1 VRPRG
6 PEVRGAWFRLSDLL
20 ISALTGV
27 AASVGLT
34 VAGLWVALRFF
45 GEKLFGHWLNERLQ
59 RQNQEHAVK
68 LEKLKGEQNREIE
81 KLRGDIGHLQ
91 DRGRRANEEEF
102 SAFRAICD
110 KLEDL
115 FDATSRCVVLYV
127 SAPNLDRMDD
137 EALARFLAENDF
149 TPGEKAALQN
159 AGNRPAAFSRVMAL
173 RAVAQAHSAYD
184 DFRAVLDRQSPFIP
198 KTLVDQLRAAG
209 ALCPGAIAVRNA
221 EARGRPPPG
230 MTDDLEFLR
239 KRDQVLNDIRDAVRE
254 RLQYEDR
261 KTDDA

>member
-1 VRPRG
+1 
-6 PEVRGAWFRLSDLL
+6 LNLL
-20 ISALTGV
+20 LHAFASALT
-27 AASVGLT
+27 SVGLT
-34 VAGLWVALRFF
+34 AVALWTAGRFL
-45 GEKLFGHWLNERLQ
+45 GEKLFGHWLEGKLQ
-59 RQNQEHAVK
+59 RQKEAHEVELA
-68 LEKLKGEQNREIE
+68 KLKSEQERQIAL
-81 KLRGDIGHLQ
+81 LRGDIGHLQ

-137 EALARFLAENDF
+137 EALARLLAENDF

-159 AGNRPAAFSRVMAL
+159 ADNKPAAFSRVMAL

-209 ALCPGAIAVRNA
+209 ALCPAAIAVRNA

-230 MTDDLEFLR
+230 MTNDLDFLE

>member
-1 VRPRG
+1 
-6 PEVRGAWFRLSDLL
+6 LKDLL
-20 ISALTGV
+20 LNAFV
-27 AASVGLT
+27 SVGLM
-34 VAGLWVALRFF
+34 AVALWAAGRFL
-45 GEKLFGHWLNERLQ
+45 GEKLFGHWLEGKLQ
-59 RQNQEHAVK
+59 RQKEAHEVELA
-68 LEKLKGEQNREIE
+68 KLKSEQDRQIE
-81 KLRGDIGHLQ
+81 TLRGDIGHLQ

-110 KLEDL
+110 KLENL
-115 FDATSRCVVLYV
+115 SDATSRCVVLYV

-159 AGNRPAAFSRVMAL
+159 AKDKPAAFSRVMAL
-173 RAVAQAHSAYD
+173 RAVAPHSAYD

-221 EARGRPPPG
+221 DARGRPPPG
-230 MTDDLEFLR
+230 MTNDLDFL
-239 KRDQVLNDIRDAVRE
+239 E
-254 RLQYEDR
+254 
-261 KTDDA
+261 KTAIKC